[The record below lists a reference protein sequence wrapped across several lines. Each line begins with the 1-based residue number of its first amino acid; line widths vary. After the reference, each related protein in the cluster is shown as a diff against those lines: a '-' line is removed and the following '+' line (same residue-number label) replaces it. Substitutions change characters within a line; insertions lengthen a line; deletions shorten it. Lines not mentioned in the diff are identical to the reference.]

1 MKNLIIAAI
10 ALFTLNSFAQEK
22 EVKKVSV
29 QTSQEIDSQNQSPNY
44 KADIETKK
52 LSGHLDLST
61 EQYEKVHEIMLKHF
75 ASEQNPK
82 KGVKEKTAIKV
93 KSDKAELSRTVLNQ
107 NVELSQ
113 DLNEKLKEILSEE
126 QYKKYQQY
134 NLQKRKS
141 YKKVMIKEN

>member
-22 EVKKVSV
+22 SAKKISV
-29 QTSQEIDSQNQSPNY
+29 QTSQEIDSQNQSPEV
-44 KADIETKK
+44 KAKIETKK
-52 LSGHLDLST
+52 LIKQLDLSS
-61 EQYEKVHEIMLKHF
+61 EQREKVLDVMLKHF
-75 ASEQNPK
+75 TLKQNPRQN
-82 KGVKEKTAIKV
+82 VKEKTALKG
-93 KSDKAELSRTVLNQ
+93 KSDKAELKRTILNQ
-107 NVELSQ
+107 NQELSQ
-113 DLNEKLKEILSEE
+113 ELNEELKEILSEE